1 MLTEDYILR
10 MIGLAMAALMKALGF
25 KKAGKYDEAL
35 QAFDQAIEHLLG
47 VNARLALQLDD
58 ALLLDRLSFQGKL
71 DVDRLLVL
79 ADIYHEQ
86 AGVYILQGQLENGQF
101 ALRRSLR
108 LYLEAVLPGEV
119 SSNLELIQ
127 KVEAL
132 RQELLTSALPV
143 ETRLALLDYME
154 RLLATDDSF
163 LTAAGLSRPDLLS
176 AFSSLQGADL

>member
-10 MIGLAMAALMKALGF
+10 MIGLAVAALVKALGF

-47 VNARLALQLDD
+47 FNAHLAFQLDD
-58 ALLLDRLSFQGKL
+58 ASLLDRLSFQGKL
-71 DVDRLLVL
+71 NVDRLLVL
-79 ADIYHEQ
+79 ADIYNEQ
-86 AGVYILQGQLENGQF
+86 AGVYISQGKLENGQF
-101 ALRRSLR
+101 ALQRSLR
-108 LYLEAVLPGEV
+108 LYLEALLAGELG
-119 SSNLELIQ
+119 SNLELIQ

-132 RQELLTSALPV
+132 RQGLPTSALPV

-163 LTAAGLSRPDLLS
+163 VAAAGLSRPDLLS
-176 AFSSLQGADL
+176 AFSSLQDAYF